1 MLDGGEFP
9 KERQLTEVLEV
20 AASFSIHGGS
30 GGCSLFYY
38 SRRYS
43 RLRLRRYSRRLL
55 RVGKRVIDG
64 VFTEVAKGV
73 EDV

>member
-20 AASFSIHGGS
+20 AASCSIHGGF
-30 GGCSLFYY
+30 GGCGLFYY
-38 SRRYS
+38 S
-43 RLRLRRYSRRLL
+43 RRYSRRLL

-64 VFTEVAKGV
+64 VFTEVAEGV
-73 EDV
+73 